1 MENRL
6 RGGVSCMAKRQEIR
20 TISFVHMGDGLV
32 STDELEPEQRQRL
45 ATWLKSTYLN
55 ELFRGR
61 AGFRPAGEGKD
72 GREPT
77 ERCKGH
83 TDP

>member
-1 MENRL
+1 MKKEIQ
-6 RGGVSCMAKRQEIR
+6 VQSYVRQEGRLIP
-20 TISFVHMGDGLV
+20 VEDL
-32 STDELEPEQRQRL
+32 PPPQREDL
-45 ATWLKSTYLN
+45 AVWLKSTYLN

-83 TDP
+83 TDPR

>member
-1 MENRL
+1 
-6 RGGVSCMAKRQEIR
+6 MAKRQEIR